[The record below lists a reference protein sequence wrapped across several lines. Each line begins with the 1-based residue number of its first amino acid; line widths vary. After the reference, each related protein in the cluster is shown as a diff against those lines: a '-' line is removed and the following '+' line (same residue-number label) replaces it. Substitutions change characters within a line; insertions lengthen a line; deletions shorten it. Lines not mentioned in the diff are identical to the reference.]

1 MPAAH
6 AAPAQYAF
14 TAALAAEAASVLC
27 LASPHTPFQR
37 PVHTQIALLCECAS
51 HARAAIHPQSAHTPP
66 SCQACFSYFVV
77 SLFPHCLLPRLLQ
90 NEYMMRRRDEVT
102 EDGTHRTPLSRP
114 ANVLGMFH
122 LFAPNRKARWASG
135 CFWRSLWIGI
145 PGGSGSYSHSSSQ
158 MSRIASNPRPNS
170 RAHGVSYNCSA
181 PVVLQPAP
189 ASSFNE
195 ALYTAGQCV
204 GGEEY
209 AVLDESAV
217 SAHFVKHVSR
227 LIVAANK
234 DGSVPASPLFRHVA
248 AVVEQSAEDEH
259 TRGPFEKIT
268 ARYEQLSPVLAGD
281 MPPHHLHDPVADPA
295 APAETHLRAVL
306 CDEQRGVQSPGLR
319 RLSGLRRIRVV

>member
-1 MPAAH
+1 M
-6 AAPAQYAF
+6 
-14 TAALAAEAASVLC
+14 
-27 LASPHTPFQR
+27 
-37 PVHTQIALLCECAS
+37 
-51 HARAAIHPQSAHTPP
+51 
-66 SCQACFSYFVV
+66 
-77 SLFPHCLLPRLLQ
+77 
-90 NEYMMRRRDEVT
+90 
-102 EDGTHRTPLSRP
+102 
-114 ANVLGMFH
+114 
-122 LFAPNRKARWASG
+122 
-135 CFWRSLWIGI
+135 

-209 AVLDESAV
+209 DVLDESAV

-259 TRGPFEKIT
+259 TRENHCPLRAAV
-268 ARYEQLSPVLAGD
+268 ARPRRRRASA
-281 MPPHHLHDPVADPA
+281 PPLRPCRRPCRSCADNCQ
-295 APAETHLRAVL
+295 AVL
-306 CDEQRGVQSPGLR
+306 CDEQRGVQSPR
-319 RLSGLRRIRVV
+319 WVKEVKRVHL

>member
-1 MPAAH
+1 M
-6 AAPAQYAF
+6 
-14 TAALAAEAASVLC
+14 
-27 LASPHTPFQR
+27 
-37 PVHTQIALLCECAS
+37 
-51 HARAAIHPQSAHTPP
+51 
-66 SCQACFSYFVV
+66 
-77 SLFPHCLLPRLLQ
+77 
-90 NEYMMRRRDEVT
+90 
-102 EDGTHRTPLSRP
+102 
-114 ANVLGMFH
+114 
-122 LFAPNRKARWASG
+122 
-135 CFWRSLWIGI
+135 

-209 AVLDESAV
+209 DVLDESAV

-234 DGSVPASPLFRHVA
+234 DASVPASPLFRHVA

-281 MPPHHLHDPVADPA
+281 VPPHHLRDPVADPA
-295 APAETHLRAVL
+295 APAPTTVKRYSVTSSEACRV
-306 CDEQRGVQSPGLR
+306 PGGSR
-319 RLSGLRRIRVV
+319 RLSGLRRIRVL

>member
-1 MPAAH
+1 MGRTALHFPALRMFSECSTLPKN
-6 AAPAQYAF
+6 AAKG
-14 TAALAAEAASVLC
+14 
-27 LASPHTPFQR
+27 
-37 PVHTQIALLCECAS
+37 
-51 HARAAIHPQSAHTPP
+51 
-66 SCQACFSYFVV
+66 
-77 SLFPHCLLPRLLQ
+77 SL
-90 NEYMMRRRDEVT
+90 
-102 EDGTHRTPLSRP
+102 G
-114 ANVLGMFH
+114 
-122 LFAPNRKARWASG
+122 SG
-135 CFWRSLWIGI
+135 CFWRSLWIGM

-209 AVLDESAV
+209 DVLDESAV

-234 DGSVPASPLFRHVA
+234 DASVPASPLFRHVA
-248 AVVEQSAEDEH
+248 AAVSSSRPRTS
-259 TRGPFEKIT
+259 TREKIT

-281 MPPHHLHDPVADPA
+281 VPPHHLRDPVADPA
-295 APAETHLRAVL
+295 APAPTTFERYSVTSSEACRV
-306 CDEQRGVQSPGLR
+306 PG
-319 RLSGLRRIRVV
+319 